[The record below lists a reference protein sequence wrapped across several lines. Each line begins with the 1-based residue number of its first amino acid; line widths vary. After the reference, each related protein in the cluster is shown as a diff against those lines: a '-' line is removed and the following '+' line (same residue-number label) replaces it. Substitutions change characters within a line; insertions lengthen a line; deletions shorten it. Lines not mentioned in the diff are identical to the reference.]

1 MLRPKWIRE
10 ETLKRVLH
18 CAYIAAEWCVVPL
31 PPLLRFLP
39 PTHLPPAA
47 LSPDPRNPRNCR
59 RYSLVYDYRTAL
71 TARHLRG
78 AFWPATPSQLVFF
91 PSSARKYLGRP
102 IPFPTIICF
111 IKVEPFILVR
121 LSRIGVLQL
130 CDAHLHVQD
139 FFSNFIL

>member
-18 CAYIAAEWCVVPL
+18 CAYIAAEWCATAASAPL
-31 PPLLRFLP
+31 PSAD
-39 PTHLPPAA
+39 TPAA